1 MRTPTAVACAVLGYA
16 KSMFYYCRIRFH
28 RVPHATHM
36 FLFFLVRLPQVIH
49 HAGHIDYVVNGRLL
63 HPIGAEDGSGE
74 VHAFED
80 HGAIRALDDDF
91 VTFYE
96 TLDVL
101 SENADQAVESFCDLC
116 E

>member
-1 MRTPTAVACAVLGYA
+1 
-16 KSMFYYCRIRFH
+16 
-28 RVPHATHM
+28 M